1 MGGSSAPTTS
11 DGVLVV
17 DKPAGMGST
26 DVVRVLR
33 RVTRQRRVGHT
44 GTLDPDAT
52 GVLVVCLGRAT
63 RLVRFLQEGRKTYLA
78 QVTFGVETT
87 TQDASGQVVAERS
100 AHAVT
105 EGRLR
110 QALTGF
116 IGDIPQVPPMVSAV
130 KVGGERLYDKA
141 RRGEVVRREPRT
153 VTIHDIVVE
162 SFEAGE
168 RAHASLLVT
177 CSSGTYIR
185 TLAHDLGGALGCGA
199 SLAGLRRLT
208 NGAFTVHDAHTL
220 ADIEGA
226 AEHGE
231 LRRLVLT
238 MAEAVRGLP
247 SVEVDAETARAVA
260 TGRRLPATG
269 LPGPIALVHRVGGE
283 PTLVGIYADDDGHA
297 RAEAVFVQPSDLQ
310 RSESR

>member
-1 MGGSSAPTTS
+1 MS

-17 DKPAGMGST
+17 DKPAAMGST

-63 RLVRFLQEGRKTYLA
+63 RLVRFLQEGRKAYLA
-78 QVTFGVETT
+78 RVAFGVETT
-87 TQDASGQVVAERS
+87 TQDASGRIVAERS
-100 AHAVT
+100 ADDVT

-116 IGDIPQVPPMVSAV
+116 VGDIEQVPPMVSAV

-162 SFEAGE
+162 SFEPGE

-199 SLAGLRRLT
+199 SLARLRRLT
-208 NGAFTVHDAHTL
+208 NGAFTVHDAHALTE
-220 ADIEGA
+220 IQEA

-231 LRRLVLT
+231 LHRLVLT

-260 TGRRLPATG
+260 TGRGLPPTG
-269 LPGPIALVHRVGGE
+269 IPGPIALLHRVGGE
-283 PTLVGIYADDDGHA
+283 PTLVAIYADADGHA
-297 RAEAVFVQPSDLQ
+297 RAQAVFVQPADLQ